1 MGNKF
6 IEKMEAL
13 LRNSPKK
20 FVAVLSF
27 LTVLAFAIYGSISLY
42 FRWNLDAKYYELL
55 NRYMSC
61 ATCIFVVAG
70 ILWIIY
76 LGNERQKKEWDKLD
90 KFLEERWNEE
100 FTRADLVK
108 QVYGQDYASST
119 SQYKALGNVLRN
131 AVEDGRI
138 RELNEWNPR
147 KYQRVN

>member
-1 MGNKF
+1 MDKF

-27 LTVLAFAIYGSISLY
+27 LTVLAFSIYGSVTFY
-42 FRWNLDAKYYELL
+42 FWGKLDTKYYELL
-55 NRYMSC
+55 DKYMTC
-61 ATCIFVVAG
+61 ATCIFVVVG
-70 ILWIIY
+70 ILWIVY

-90 KFLEERWNEE
+90 EFLNERWNKE
-100 FTRADLVK
+100 FTRADFVK
-108 QVYGQDYASST
+108 YTYGQNYASST

-138 RELNEWNPR
+138 IDLNEWNPR
-147 KYQRVN
+147 SYQRVN